1 MCEQAANPERIDHPC
16 PECGGDTAVHRYRPT
31 SWHERAMRIPL
42 VLWLLLLMSLCV
54 LVSPWVQARLGQPW
68 AVYTSSMPTITE
80 PSSSAP
86 MPVVSAGSIIDD
98 PASSIETLND
108 AFHPMRKH
116 MGAWWSGLR
125 VRFVFVEPR
134 GMIQDAQTRGLI
146 GNWQSISANTMA
158 SNLTLIPPDQRG
170 LDYPIEAL
178 EVDSYTQ
185 SSYLPSEWEFDY
197 QTTRLNSAQNY
208 WRQLNVLNI
217 LSTVMVL
224 WVLIRII
231 NWALRRT
238 GRRHMRRKR
247 TIFLVNFSAAALLIF
262 LGWQLQ
268 TSDHLVS
275 FTSPTATNP
284 TPSVT
289 GDWMD
294 GEDWVKLISDPMV
307 GDRLIELMAP
317 LAEQAPPHHVLGYQY
332 KRETDAEF
340 TQYTADVFGY
350 LPLIS
355 YSAQH
360 FYTLDQYGQA
370 QPTDRPS
377 VYMSGLQIHW
387 PITSEWM
394 SISWGT
400 QSSLV
405 GFIIVPTHLVLFG
418 GVLWSLLQYMKLIG
432 RRFAYRTQRR
442 RVKRDQCIFCGYP
455 LTPEALA
462 ARSGGSG
469 S

>member
-1 MCEQAANPERIDHPC
+1 
-16 PECGGDTAVHRYRPT
+16 
-31 SWHERAMRIPL
+31 MRIPL

-98 PASSIETLND
+98 PAASIETLNG
-108 AFHPMRKH
+108 AYHPMRKH
-116 MGAWWSGLR
+116 LGPWWSGLQ

-134 GMIQDAQTRGLI
+134 GMIQDTHTRGLI
-146 GNWQSISANTMA
+146 GNWHSISANTMA
-158 SNLTLIPPDQRG
+158 SDLTLIPPDHRG

-178 EVDSYTQ
+178 EVDYYTQ
-185 SSYLPSEWEFDY
+185 SYYIPSEWEFDY
-197 QTTRLNSAQNY
+197 LIARLNGAQNY
-208 WRQLNVLNI
+208 WRQLNALNI

-231 NWALRRT
+231 NWAQRRR
-238 GRRHMRRKR
+238 GRRHMRRKS
-247 TIFLVNFSAAALLIF
+247 TILLVNFSAAALLIY
-262 LGWQLQ
+262 LGWHLQ

-275 FTSPTATNP
+275 FTGPTAT
-284 TPSVT
+284 TPVPSIT

-294 GEDWVKLISDPMV
+294 GEDWVELVSDPMV

-317 LAEQAPPHHVLGYQY
+317 LAEQSPPHHVLGYQY
-332 KRETDAEF
+332 TRETDAEF
-340 TQYTADVFGY
+340 TQYTADMFGQ

-355 YSAQH
+355 YSNQH

-370 QPTDRPS
+370 QPTDRPGG
-377 VYMSGLQIHW
+377 YMNGIQIRW

-400 QSSLV
+400 QRSLL
-405 GFIIVPTHLVLFG
+405 GLMIVPTHLVLFG
-418 GVLWSLLQYMKLIG
+418 AVLWSLLQYAKLIG
-432 RRFAYRTQRR
+432 RRFAYRTQKK
-442 RVKRDQCIFCGYP
+442 RVKKDQCIFCGYP
-455 LTPEALA
+455 LSPEALS